1 MFGVADKESNQNQL
15 NLKNIHVMCPLNEP
29 DAGLIKLLETKLYTF
44 SDEFGHFDDCQ
55 DKQVEADGSELI
67 SSNVND
73 LARSPL
79 VEALW
84 ICHQEFKSIE
94 KQAFAKRIFL
104 FTDCDVPGS
113 LTDQN

>member
-1 MFGVADKESNQNQL
+1 
-15 NLKNIHVMCPLNEP
+15 MCPLNEP
-29 DAGLIKLLETKLYTF
+29 DAGLIKLLETKLYNF
-44 SDEFGHFDDCQ
+44 SEEFGFFDDGAANQ
-55 DKQVEADGSELI
+55 AEAGGSELI

-73 LARSPL
+73 TLRSPL

-104 FTDCDVPGS
+104 FTDCDTPGS
-113 LTDQN
+113 LADQN